1 MTWLYAAGLLALTL
15 VLIYASVADRN
26 LASIDVEDQSVVVR
40 PRGLNKLWTLR
51 SRVVIPIKYVER
63 VRVVDPKGLPRGLRL
78 PGTAVPGLITAGMY
92 RKSGE
97 WSFYAIRGGRP
108 VILIETLG
116 PGPISRLV
124 IETNDPGQVLRRLEA
139 ALTKPGD
146 GRHETMPS
154 SH

>member
-1 MTWLYAAGLLALTL
+1 MTWLYVVGLLALL
-15 VLIYASVADRN
+15 VVLIYASVADRN
-26 LASIDVEDQSVVVR
+26 LASIEVDHETVVVR

-97 WSFYAIRGGRP
+97 WSFFAIRGGRP
-108 VILIETLG
+108 VVLIETSA
-116 PGPISRLV
+116 PIKRIV
-124 IETNDPGQVLRRLEA
+124 IETHEPGEVVRRLQAILVER
-139 ALTKPGD
+139 GG

-154 SH
+154 PH